1 MVRLEKGVLKLEEHR
16 HETPAPQA
24 SAFGSER
31 RPALGSVAHLI
42 GFRLSDTADTLDRRL
57 LRWRP

>member
-1 MVRLEKGVLKLEEHR
+1 VCQKEGVLKLEEHC
-16 HETPAPQA
+16 HETAAPQA

-31 RPALGSVAHLI
+31 RRALGSVTHLI
-42 GFRLSDTADTLDRRL
+42 GFRLSDTAGTLDRRL